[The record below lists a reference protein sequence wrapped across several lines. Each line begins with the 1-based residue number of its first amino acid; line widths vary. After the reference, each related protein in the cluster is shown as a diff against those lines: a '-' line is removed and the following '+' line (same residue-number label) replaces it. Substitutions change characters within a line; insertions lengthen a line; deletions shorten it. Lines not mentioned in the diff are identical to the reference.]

1 MRQHACIVTRYRF
14 RPAGDPGMR
23 DWPAGEQRGVHMADR
38 AAAGSG
44 YPAEE
49 MLHRVGQ
56 LG

>member
-1 MRQHACIVTRYRF
+1 M
-14 RPAGDPGMR
+14 GDR
-23 DWPAGEQRGVHMADR
+23 PAGEQRGVHMADR

-49 MLHRVGQ
+49 MLRRVGQ